1 MSHDAVGGY
10 DTRGRGG
17 MAARGVVGRPGVP
30 LHHGAGSMCERLRR
44 AWWWV
49 AILAGLVLLWVV
61 GLIDK
66 GGEYPWES

>member
-1 MSHDAVGGY
+1 MI
-10 DTRGRGG
+10 
-17 MAARGVVGRPGVP
+17 
-30 LHHGAGSMCERLRR
+30 RR

-49 AILAGLVLLWVV
+49 VILAGLVLLWVV